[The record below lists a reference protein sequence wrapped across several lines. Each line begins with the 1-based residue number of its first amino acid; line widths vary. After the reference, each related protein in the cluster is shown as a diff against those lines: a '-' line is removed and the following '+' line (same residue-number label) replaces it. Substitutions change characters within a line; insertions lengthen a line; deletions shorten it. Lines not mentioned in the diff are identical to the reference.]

1 MYSLGILSPYPSSLP
16 PSPVVPVM
24 NCLMI
29 LEIFSDRCMS
39 VWAVWEVTKKVAF
52 SKSTTL
58 RREGGREGEREGGKG
73 IGKEVSGNPTRI

>member
-1 MYSLGILSPYPSSLP
+1 
-16 PSPVVPVM
+16 
-24 NCLMI
+24 
-29 LEIFSDRCMS
+29 MS
-39 VWAVWEVTKKVAF
+39 VWAVWEITKKVAF